1 MIDERPGPADL
12 SQSVVSKIHPA
23 PQRQDSQLLSVTEK
37 RFQILIEAAP
47 DAIVIVDAEGRIAI
61 VNSQTERIFGYQR
74 SELIGQPVELLL
86 PQELRAVHTKHRA
99 AYTAA
104 PRTRPMGSGLSL
116 SARRRDGSTFPVE
129 ISLSAIQTEN
139 GRLVTSVIRDITE
152 RRQAEESLARQASQL
167 RAQADLLDLA
177 HDAIIVRDLNSA
189 ITFWNHGAEEHY
201 GFLRAEALGRIS
213 HELLQTRF
221 PQPSDE
227 VDAALFTGGRW
238 EGELI
243 HARRDGTRII
253 VASRQALQRDESGA
267 PVAILEINNDITG
280 QRRAADDLERRVQQ
294 RTAHLNALLQFSQDL
309 LGAGNLEEVL
319 QRALGYA
326 LGLIREARCGA
337 IYLYEAAGRRLT
349 LRASVGFNPL
359 PRMTMPIDR
368 GILGDAFSQRS
379 VRIVGFAQE
388 QTASGLDLLRALNL
402 VEPFSRAIAL
412 PLVAHDEV
420 IGVLLLLLAGESE
433 IAAEETTTL
442 EGLANL
448 TAAAISE
455 ERSTS
460 AAATLSRQLASL
472 EEQQRTMAERVT
484 SAEAAMLQ
492 AARLA
497 AVGQLAASIAHEINN
512 PLYAARN
519 CLYLLQED
527 VPPELRDSQYL
538 SVAREQLARIAG
550 IIDRMRNFSRPDR
563 GEMAPTNLNEML
575 EGTLSLVAVNT
586 RHTATRVV
594 FTADP
599 NLPDVTCNGDQLRQV
614 FLNLVLNACDAM
626 PKGGT
631 LTIRTVAGPTVAL
644 VEVQDTGVGIPAD
657 IRGRLF
663 EPFFTNKAQGTGL
676 GLSISAHIVT
686 QHGGQIEVES
696 EEGKGSTF
704 RIALPYT
711 PHR

>member
-221 PQPSDE
+221 AQPSDE

-253 VASRQALQRDESGA
+253 VASRQALQRDENGA